1 MDERTDPSAAF
12 ALRLSADLVTAL
24 VVSGVMPKALAT
36 ALIDDSLKAV
46 LASHPEHVQALR
58 EIAATLTA
66 QTEVASIRVDRM
78 SREGD

>member
-24 VVSGVMPKALAT
+24 VVSGVMSKALAT
-36 ALIDDSLKAV
+36 ALIDDSLSAI
-46 LASHPEHVQALR
+46 LASHPEHAPVLR

-66 QTEVASIRVDRM
+66 QMQFAEAQLRRKLGEAD
-78 SREGD
+78 